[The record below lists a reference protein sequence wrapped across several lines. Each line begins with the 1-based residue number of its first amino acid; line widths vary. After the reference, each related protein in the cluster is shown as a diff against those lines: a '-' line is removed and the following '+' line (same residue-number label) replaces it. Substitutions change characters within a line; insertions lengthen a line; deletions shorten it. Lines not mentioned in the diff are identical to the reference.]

1 LTGAAPERNVFE
13 MRVRQLVMAVLVLD
27 AVAIRPAPASACDST
42 GCLLL
47 TRGQN
52 GVMAKGTWRVDLSF
66 RDTDQ
71 SDPRRGGD
79 PTNLVLRPKI
89 YFEQER
95 VVPAFHLDRDGRE
108 RFLQVDL
115 AYGLFERTSVFLSL
129 PVATQ
134 RAHDVLHGTVNTAY
148 DVWGMG
154 DGVIGV
160 RQSLAHR
167 GALVGGLA
175 LKAPVARHTLID
187 DYDQTILEPT
197 LQPGSGA
204 WSVVPSLQYSFSG
217 LFPDISWTTS
227 ASYELT
233 ATNDREYR
241 FGNEAIATLGA
252 SRPLGGVVSASL
264 QAKVFHKDRST
275 YRGTGVASTGT
286 TVVYVTPGVRMRG
299 PAGVGLYAFFQAPV
313 YRYVNEAQLA
323 PSHGWLVGLNRSF

>member
-13 MRVRQLVMAVLVLD
+13 MRVRPLLMAALVLG
-27 AVAIRPAPASACDST
+27 AISVLPAPASACDST

-52 GVMAKGTWRVDLSF
+52 GVMPKGTWRVDLSV

-71 SDPRRGGD
+71 SDARRGGD
-79 PTNLVLRPKI
+79 PATLVLRPKI

-95 VVPAFHLDRDGRE
+95 VIPAYHLDRDGQE
-108 RFLQVDL
+108 RFFQIDL
-115 AYGLFERTSVFLSL
+115 AYGLFERTSMFVSL
-129 PVATQ
+129 PVATE

-160 RQSLAHR
+160 RQALAHR

-175 LKAPVARHTLID
+175 LKAPMARHTLID

-204 WSVVPSLQYSFSG
+204 WSVVPSLQYSFAG
-217 LFPDISWTTS
+217 LFPDISWATS

-233 ATNDREYR
+233 TTNDREYR
-241 FGNEAIATLGA
+241 FGNELIATMGA
-252 SRPLGGVVSASL
+252 SRPLGGVRTGSL

-275 YRGTGVASTGT
+275 YLGAGVASTGT
-286 TVVYVTPGVRMRG
+286 TVVYVTPGVRVRG
-299 PAGVGLYAFFQAPV
+299 PAGLGLYGFFQAPV

-323 PSHGWLVGLNRSF
+323 PSHGWLVGLTRSF

>member
-1 LTGAAPERNVFE
+1 MAA
-13 MRVRQLVMAVLVLD
+13 LVLG
-27 AVAIRPAPASACDST
+27 ALSIPPPPASACDST

-52 GVMAKGTWRVDLSF
+52 GVMAKGTWRVDVSF

-95 VVPAFHLDRDGRE
+95 VVPAYHLDRDGQE
-108 RFLQVDL
+108 RFVQVDL
-115 AYGLFERTSVFLSL
+115 AYGLWERTSVFLSL

-175 LKAPVARHTLID
+175 LKAPVAEHSLID

-204 WSVVPSLQYSFSG
+204 WSVVPSLQYSFAG
-217 LFPDISWTTS
+217 LFPDISWATS
-227 ASYELT
+227 ASYEIT
-233 ATNDREYR
+233 TTNDREYR
-241 FGNEAIATLGA
+241 FGNELIATLGA
-252 SRPLGGVVSASL
+252 SRRWA
-264 QAKVFHKDRST
+264 
-275 YRGTGVASTGT
+275 
-286 TVVYVTPGVRMRG
+286 
-299 PAGVGLYAFFQAPV
+299 
-313 YRYVNEAQLA
+313 E
-323 PSHGWLVGLNRSF
+323 W

>member
-1 LTGAAPERNVFE
+1 MRIRLFLIPTFVLGTALLLSAPS
-13 MRVRQLVMAVLVLD
+13 
-27 AVAIRPAPASACDST
+27 SACDST

-52 GVMAKGTWRVDLSF
+52 GVMAKGTWRVDLSV

-95 VVPAFHLDRDGRE
+95 VVPAYHLDRDGQE

-115 AYGLFERTSVFLSL
+115 AYGLFQRTSVFLSL
-129 PVATQ
+129 PVTTQ
-134 RAHDVLHGTVNTAY
+134 RSHDVLHGAVNTAY

-154 DGVIGV
+154 DGVIGL
-160 RQSLAHR
+160 RQALAHR

-175 LKAPVARHTLID
+175 LKAPLARHTLID
-187 DYDQTILEPT
+187 AYDQTILEPT

-204 WSVVPSLQYSFSG
+204 WSVVPSLQYSFGG
-217 LFPDISWTTS
+217 LFPDISWTAS
-227 ASYELT
+227 ASYEMT
-233 ATNDREYR
+233 TTNDGQYR
-241 FGNEAIATLGA
+241 FGNESIATLGA
-252 SRPLGGVVSASL
+252 SRPLGRVVSASL
-264 QAKVFHKDRST
+264 QAKVFHKDRSL

-286 TVVYVTPGVRMRG
+286 SVVYVTPGVRVRG
-299 PAGVGLYAFFQAPV
+299 PAGVGLYGFFQAPV

-323 PSHGWLVGLNRSF
+323 PSHGWLVGLTRSF

>member
-1 LTGAAPERNVFE
+1 
-13 MRVRQLVMAVLVLD
+13 MRIRLLLIPSFVLGTTLLPS
-27 AVAIRPAPASACDST
+27 ARSWACDST

-71 SDPRRGGD
+71 SDSRRGSA
-79 PTNLVLRPKI
+79 PTSLVLRPKI

-95 VVPAFHLDRDGRE
+95 VVHAFHLDRDGRE
-108 RFLQVDL
+108 RFLQADIG
-115 AYGLFERTSVFLSL
+115 YGLFEKTTIFLSL
-129 PVATQ
+129 PAATQ
-134 RAHDVLHGTVNTAY
+134 RSHDVVHGTVNTAY
-148 DVWGMG
+148 DVWGVG
-154 DGVIGV
+154 DGVIGL
-160 RQSLAHR
+160 RQALAHR

-175 LKAPVARHTLID
+175 VKAPLARHTLID
-187 DYDQTILEPT
+187 QFDGTILEPT

-204 WSVVPSLQYSFSG
+204 WSVVPSLQYSFAG

-227 ASYELT
+227 ASYEIT
-233 ATNDREYR
+233 TTNEREYR
-241 FGNEAIATLGA
+241 FGNEAIATMGA

-286 TVVYVTPGVRMRG
+286 TVVYLTPGMRVLG

-323 PSHGWLVGLNRSF
+323 PSHGWLVGLTRSF